1 MTITVLFLCPHAAG
15 KSVLA
20 ATYFQSAAARIGL
33 DAVATIA
40 GPEPDDDLPPRLRES
55 LRDQGLVER
64 WTPRLVTAQ
73 DTAVADVIVNIGCA
87 TSSIPTDKVMI
98 EWDVPF
104 LSEDF
109 QGSMTALHDLAESLA
124 HGL

>member
-1 MTITVLFLCPHAAG
+1 MLRWER
-15 KSVLA
+15 
-20 ATYFQSAAARIGL
+20 ARIF
-33 DAVATIA
+33 AHA
-40 GPEPDDDLPPRLRES
+40 PRSCHPRSRDDPLRES

-73 DTAVADVIVNIGCA
+73 DIAVADVIVNIGCA
-87 TSSIPTDKVMI
+87 TSSIPTDRVMI